1 MNKMRSKLLVLV
13 VIATIC
19 LPLVSGEKG
28 QLEDESE
35 FIFQWNIDFGEV
47 YVSTKPIS
55 SDQAIFVRTSVSSL
69 SQGIPSVYS
78 LNFDGDEEWQVQN
91 PNSTFQ
97 DMSPLEYVKSGIGDC
112 GVWPDLVLV
121 GWSDGLFQALNA
133 NTGAVVWQH
142 QTEVN
147 SWGITG
153 SMLIEDETVTLP
165 TRQGIDKLCLDGTV
179 EFSHETGLGW
189 RNGITRA
196 GESYWIGDEV
206 GNLWSV
212 TNQSVT
218 KHFIAQGKI
227 RHAPISLI
235 NDNLLIHL
243 QTDSGSTIYHFNTSS
258 TQSSIVANSGYSP
271 GIPTIIGDYVITSD
285 SEYLRSISCAIECNV
300 NDFETFRSNG
310 EISNVF
316 GTIMLPQNTV
326 DGGYGQFEL
335 SNDGNLIPLGIANY
349 ADDWYGTAGIESWS
363 SNGVKYML
371 LVNDNA
377 NLKMYSTNDVPI
389 LQDNQNSDWPTI
401 LAILSALILISTSSI
416 QLLRE
421 RFQSA
426 FKFFILFLTILLFFT
441 FGDIIEAW
449 SELVNDDAPAS
460 DAWNNEW
467 PDEWLGTQVVV
478 FEFKDEMIVT
488 GGLLGNDNV
497 LQASI
502 EAANQQG
509 LEIEII
515 ESNLGKYVVSINNVA
530 GEGWEYTVNGQPGTV
545 SAEYSQLKSDGIVVW
560 KQL

>member
-1 MNKMRSKLLVLV
+1 
-13 VIATIC
+13 
-19 LPLVSGEKG
+19 
-28 QLEDESE
+28 
-35 FIFQWNIDFGEV
+35 
-47 YVSTKPIS
+47 
-55 SDQAIFVRTSVSSL
+55 
-69 SQGIPSVYS
+69 
-78 LNFDGDEEWQVQN
+78 
-91 PNSTFQ
+91 
-97 DMSPLEYVKSGIGDC
+97 
-112 GVWPDLVLV
+112 
-121 GWSDGLFQALNA
+121 
-133 NTGAVVWQH
+133 
-142 QTEVN
+142 
-147 SWGITG
+147 
-153 SMLIEDETVTLP
+153 
-165 TRQGIDKLCLDGTV
+165 
-179 EFSHETGLGW
+179 
-189 RNGITRA
+189 
-196 GESYWIGDEV
+196 
-206 GNLWSV
+206 
-212 TNQSVT
+212 
-218 KHFIAQGKI
+218 
-227 RHAPISLI
+227 
-235 NDNLLIHL
+235 
-243 QTDSGSTIYHFNTSS
+243 
-258 TQSSIVANSGYSP
+258 
-271 GIPTIIGDYVITSD
+271 
-285 SEYLRSISCAIECNV
+285 
-300 NDFETFRSNG
+300 
-310 EISNVF
+310 
-316 GTIMLPQNTV
+316 
-326 DGGYGQFEL
+326 
-335 SNDGNLIPLGIANY
+335 
-349 ADDWYGTAGIESWS
+349 
-363 SNGVKYML
+363 ML

-401 LAILSALILISTSSI
+401 LVILSALILISTSSI

-449 SELVNDDAPAS
+449 SEMVNDDAPAS

>member
-1 MNKMRSKLLVLV
+1 
-13 VIATIC
+13 
-19 LPLVSGEKG
+19 
-28 QLEDESE
+28 
-35 FIFQWNIDFGEV
+35 
-47 YVSTKPIS
+47 
-55 SDQAIFVRTSVSSL
+55 
-69 SQGIPSVYS
+69 
-78 LNFDGDEEWQVQN
+78 
-91 PNSTFQ
+91 
-97 DMSPLEYVKSGIGDC
+97 
-112 GVWPDLVLV
+112 
-121 GWSDGLFQALNA
+121 
-133 NTGAVVWQH
+133 
-142 QTEVN
+142 
-147 SWGITG
+147 
-153 SMLIEDETVTLP
+153 
-165 TRQGIDKLCLDGTV
+165 
-179 EFSHETGLGW
+179 
-189 RNGITRA
+189 
-196 GESYWIGDEV
+196 
-206 GNLWSV
+206 
-212 TNQSVT
+212 
-218 KHFIAQGKI
+218 
-227 RHAPISLI
+227 
-235 NDNLLIHL
+235 
-243 QTDSGSTIYHFNTSS
+243 
-258 TQSSIVANSGYSP
+258 
-271 GIPTIIGDYVITSD
+271 VITSD
-285 SEYLRSISCAIECNV
+285 SEYLRSISCAIECNA

-335 SNDGNLIPLGIANY
+335 SKDGSLIPLGIVNY

-363 SNGVKYML
+363 SNGVKNML

-460 DAWNNEW
+460 DAWNNQW
-467 PDEWLGTQVVV
+467 PDEWLGTQIVV
-478 FEFKDEMIVT
+478 FEFKDDIIVT

-509 LEIEII
+509 LDIEII

-545 SAEYSQLKSDGIVVW
+545 SAEFSQLKSDGIVVW

>member
-1 MNKMRSKLLVLV
+1 M
-13 VIATIC
+13 
-19 LPLVSGEKG
+19 
-28 QLEDESE
+28 
-35 FIFQWNIDFGEV
+35 
-47 YVSTKPIS
+47 
-55 SDQAIFVRTSVSSL
+55 
-69 SQGIPSVYS
+69 
-78 LNFDGDEEWQVQN
+78 
-91 PNSTFQ
+91 
-97 DMSPLEYVKSGIGDC
+97 
-112 GVWPDLVLV
+112 
-121 GWSDGLFQALNA
+121 
-133 NTGAVVWQH
+133 
-142 QTEVN
+142 
-147 SWGITG
+147 
-153 SMLIEDETVTLP
+153 
-165 TRQGIDKLCLDGTV
+165 
-179 EFSHETGLGW
+179 
-189 RNGITRA
+189 
-196 GESYWIGDEV
+196 
-206 GNLWSV
+206 
-212 TNQSVT
+212 
-218 KHFIAQGKI
+218 
-227 RHAPISLI
+227 
-235 NDNLLIHL
+235 
-243 QTDSGSTIYHFNTSS
+243 
-258 TQSSIVANSGYSP
+258 ANSGYSP

-478 FEFKDEMIVT
+478 FEFKDEIIVT

>member
-19 LPLVSGEKG
+19 LPLVSGEKD

-35 FIFQWNIDFGEV
+35 FIIQWNIDFGEV

-55 SDQAIFVRTSVSSL
+55 SDQAIFVRTSASSL
-69 SQGIPSVYS
+69 SQGMPSVYS

-179 EFSHETGLGW
+179 EFSQETGLGW

-335 SNDGNLIPLGIANY
+335 SKDGSLIPLGIVNY

-363 SNGVKYML
+363 SNGVKNML

-488 GGLLGNDNV
+488 VGL
-497 LQASI
+497 
-502 EAANQQG
+502 
-509 LEIEII
+509 
-515 ESNLGKYVVSINNVA
+515 
-530 GEGWEYTVNGQPGTV
+530 
-545 SAEYSQLKSDGIVVW
+545 
-560 KQL
+560 

>member
-1 MNKMRSKLLVLV
+1 MRSKLLVLV

-179 EFSHETGLGW
+179 EFSQETGLGW

-212 TNQSVT
+212 TNQTVT

-258 TQSSIVANSGYSP
+258 TQSSIVVNSGYSP

-285 SEYLRSISCAIECNV
+285 SEHLRSISCAIECNV

-335 SNDGNLIPLGIANY
+335 SNDGNLIPLGIVNY

>member
-1 MNKMRSKLLVLV
+1 MRSKFLVLV
-13 VIATIC
+13 VIATFC
-19 LPLVSGEKG
+19 LPLASGENHQKG
-28 QLEDESE
+28 DEAE
-35 FIFQWNIDFGEV
+35 FILQWDIDFGEV
-47 YVSTKPIS
+47 YVSTQPIS
-55 SDQAIFVRTSVSSL
+55 SDQAIFVRTSSSSL

-78 LNFDGDEEWQVQN
+78 LKFSGEEEWRVQN

-97 DMSPLEYVKSGIGDC
+97 DMSPLEFVKSGTGDC
-112 GVWPDLVLV
+112 GTWPDMVLV

-133 NTGAVVWQH
+133 NTGAVVWQY

-165 TRQGIDKLCLDGTV
+165 TRQGVDKLCLNGVV
-179 EFSHETGLGW
+179 EFSHETGVGW

-196 GESYWIGDEV
+196 GDSYWIGDEA

-212 TNQSVT
+212 TNQSAT
-218 KHFIAQGKI
+218 KYFIAQGKI
-227 RHAPISLI
+227 RHAPISLV

-258 TQSSIVANSGYSP
+258 KHSSVVINSGYSP
-271 GIPTIIGDYVITSD
+271 GIPTIIGDYVITTD
-285 SEYLRSISCAIECNV
+285 SQYLRSISCDIVCNI
-300 NDFETFRSNG
+300 NDFEIFRSNG

-316 GTIMLPQNTV
+316 GTIMLPQNTA

-335 SNDGNLIPLGIANY
+335 SIDGNLISLGIMNY
-349 ADDWYGTAGIESWS
+349 ADDWYGTAGIESWAS
-363 SNGVKYML
+363 DGVKYML

-377 NLKMYSTNDVPI
+377 NLKMYSTNEVPI
-389 LQDNQNSDWPTI
+389 PQDNQNSDWPTI

-426 FKFFILFLTILLFFT
+426 FKFLILFVTILLFFT
-441 FGDIIEAW
+441 FDEIIETW

-467 PDEWLGTQVVV
+467 PEEWLGTQVVV
-478 FEFKDEMIVT
+478 FEFKEETVVT
-488 GGLLGNDNV
+488 GGLLGNNNV
-497 LQASI
+497 LEASL

-509 LEIEII
+509 LEIEVI
-515 ESNLGKYVVSINNVA
+515 ESSLGKYVVSINNVA
-530 GEGWEYTVNGQPGTV
+530 GEGWEYTVNGQPGTL
-545 SAEYSQLKSDGIVVW
+545 SAEFSSLQSDGIVVW

>member
-1 MNKMRSKLLVLV
+1 MRSKLLVLV

-243 QTDSGSTIYHFNTSS
+243 QKQRYLIKMVKQVILRLKE
-258 TQSSIVANSGYSP
+258 TQMVH
-271 GIPTIIGDYVITSD
+271 
-285 SEYLRSISCAIECNV
+285 
-300 NDFETFRSNG
+300 
-310 EISNVF
+310 
-316 GTIMLPQNTV
+316 
-326 DGGYGQFEL
+326 
-335 SNDGNLIPLGIANY
+335 
-349 ADDWYGTAGIESWS
+349 TA
-363 SNGVKYML
+363 
-371 LVNDNA
+371 
-377 NLKMYSTNDVPI
+377 LK
-389 LQDNQNSDWPTI
+389 
-401 LAILSALILISTSSI
+401 
-416 QLLRE
+416 
-421 RFQSA
+421 
-426 FKFFILFLTILLFFT
+426 
-441 FGDIIEAW
+441 
-449 SELVNDDAPAS
+449 
-460 DAWNNEW
+460 
-467 PDEWLGTQVVV
+467 
-478 FEFKDEMIVT
+478 
-488 GGLLGNDNV
+488 
-497 LQASI
+497 
-502 EAANQQG
+502 
-509 LEIEII
+509 
-515 ESNLGKYVVSINNVA
+515 
-530 GEGWEYTVNGQPGTV
+530 
-545 SAEYSQLKSDGIVVW
+545 
-560 KQL
+560 